1 MSRAIAVARTP
12 TSREMRAPNTR
23 RLRRSRPR
31 VSVPS
36 QLSRLGGVGGE
47 TERGATC
54 AYGSYPI
61 EAGRGG
67 ASKGQTTNT
76 PTRKDPETKERRER
90 GFPGGDRA
98 GERPEA
104 PHGR

>member
-36 QLSRLGGVGGE
+36 QLSRLGGGGGE

-54 AYGSYPI
+54 AYGAYPI
-61 EAGRGG
+61 EAGRRG
-67 ASKGQTTNT
+67 ASRAQTTNT
-76 PTRKDPETKERRER
+76 PPTNDPRTKKRRGR
-90 GFPGGDRA
+90 GVAGTDGAGDA
-98 GERPEA
+98 
-104 PHGR
+104 